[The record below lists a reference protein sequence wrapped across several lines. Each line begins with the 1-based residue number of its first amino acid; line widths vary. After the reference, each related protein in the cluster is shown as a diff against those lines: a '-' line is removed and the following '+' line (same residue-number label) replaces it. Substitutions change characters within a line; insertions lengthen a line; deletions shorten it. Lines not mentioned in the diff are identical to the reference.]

1 MILQAIAGGFLIP
14 ENPMTQVQQQRQ
26 EPLITERT
34 IQALQWAAE
43 LHLPQRRKGK
53 PVPYIS
59 HLIAVSALVWE
70 DGGDEE
76 QAIAALLHDAI
87 EDCGVN
93 EAQIAARFGARVAAI
108 VADCTDTNGA
118 VPADGEKEPWLLRKT
133 RSIEHL
139 QSAPL
144 DSLLVSAADKAHNA
158 RDMVLDAR
166 RDPSMWGKFNAGLEG
181 SAWYLQ
187 SLHETFSRRLAN
199 SRSVEL
205 LGESVREILQSAPF
219 QALVPAGSTPELW
232 AAGYPERRLLQSPK
246 PGGPAGG

>member
-1 MILQAIAGGFLIP
+1 VAVDALTA
-14 ENPMTQVQQQRQ
+14 MTSEPGTPAHSQRY
-26 EPLITERT
+26 ID
-34 IQALQWAAE
+34 ALGWAAE
-43 LHLPQRRKGK
+43 LHRHQRRKGK

-59 HLIAVSALVWE
+59 HLTAVSAQVWE

-76 QAIAALLHDAI
+76 QAIAGLLHDAI
-87 EDCGVN
+87 EDAGVT
-93 EAQIAARFGARVAAI
+93 EGQIAARFGNRVARI

-118 VPADGEKEPWLLRKT
+118 VATDGEKEPWLLRKT
-133 RSIEHL
+133 RYIAHL

-187 SLHETFSRRLAN
+187 QLHLTFQRRLEN

-205 LGESVREILQSAPF
+205 LGESVEEILSSQAYRAVVPKGIAP
-219 QALVPAGSTPELW
+219 AVW
-232 AAGYPERRLLQSPK
+232 AAGYVQRQEA
-246 PGGPAGG
+246 PAASKAG